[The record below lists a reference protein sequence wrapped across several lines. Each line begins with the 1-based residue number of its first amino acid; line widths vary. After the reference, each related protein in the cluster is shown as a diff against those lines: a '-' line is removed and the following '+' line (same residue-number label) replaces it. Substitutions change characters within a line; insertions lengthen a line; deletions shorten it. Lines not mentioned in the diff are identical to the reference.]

1 MNRATDTRE
10 RPDEAEGTGLP
21 LLRSWRA
28 VYVFV
33 LATFVTC
40 VILLALLSRAFA
52 CLLST
57 ISS

>member
-52 CLLST
+52 
-57 ISS
+57 